1 MRLQPLSPDELAF
14 LTAPREADSFSVR
27 LCRKLGATLAAR
39 LRVPLTLA
47 AQPAEAVGRVAAPAW
62 QADAALATLW
72 LTRRLGGGRVS
83 GTAPFVPRSLIET
96 LDATL
101 AEIWLDA
108 GGRVSTSPALHL
120 DVTTQAFCA
129 SLVLQLPHDAND
141 MTRWAR
147 GVIRHG

>member
-1 MRLQPLSPDELAF
+1 MQLQPLSPDELAF
-14 LTAPREADSFSVR
+14 LTAPRDADSFSAR

-47 AQPAEAVGRVAAPAW
+47 ARPADAVGRVTAPAW
-62 QADAALATLW
+62 QADASLANLW
-72 LTRRLGGGRVS
+72 LTRRLGGGRIS

-101 AEIWLDA
+101 AEIWLD
-108 GGRVSTSPALHL
+108 GGGQVSTSPTLHL
-120 DVTTQAFCA
+120 DIATQTLRA